1 MKTLMTAAAALAL
14 IAAAPQA
21 AMATGGTAADK
32 GLRGAAAAAA
42 ASEDAKT
49 IGKIEIPDVTVS
61 EPVEDASQA
70 KPGLQPAGAPEKIGE
85 IKTPDI
91 EVKPPLKDRADAK
104 PGLQAGPAAGMD
116 ESALEGAD
124 VIDASDENIGA
135 FVKFIAPAPGAPTEA
150 VIDVGGV
157 LGLGAHRVAV
167 PLSMVTFAVKDGETL
182 VTVDATAAEL
192 KKLPEYES

>member
-104 PGLQAGPAAGMD
+104 QCAQRLADRTGILPGKPPADRQKRRQNQTAHDQRSEHQNG
-116 ESALEGAD
+116 
-124 VIDASDENIGA
+124 
-135 FVKFIAPAPGAPTEA
+135 IA
-150 VIDVGGV
+150 
-157 LGLGAHRVAV
+157 
-167 PLSMVTFAVKDGETL
+167 
-182 VTVDATAAEL
+182 
-192 KKLPEYES
+192 